1 MKDRTTGGGGIV
13 SSREKAK
20 GSAALMCILY
30 STALA
35 GTGLGNKDMQN
46 VSKIERLRIG
56 LAIVT

>member
-20 GSAALMCILY
+20 GSAVLMCILY
-30 STALA
+30 CTALA
-35 GTGLGNKDMQN
+35 GTGLGNKDTQN
-46 VSKIERLRIG
+46 VSIMERFRIG